1 MGVQNDLI
9 IVSTASYL
17 YALDKCRENPVK
29 FILNQVSKA
38 LRFMSMFIKIGSICI
53 LWRLL
58 IQFSSFSIELI

>member
-17 YALDKCRENPVK
+17 NALDKCSQNPVK

-38 LRFMSMFIKIGSICI
+38 LRFKSMFIKI
-53 LWRLL
+53 
-58 IQFSSFSIELI
+58 